1 MNAAVPPTRLR
12 DQVRRVIR
20 MRRYSRRTEKSY
32 WLWIRQFIR
41 FHGTRHPSTMGASE
55 VREFLTWLAVHRNV
69 AASTQNQALN
79 ALLFLYNQVLEQPLG
94 NIGDAVRAKRPP
106 RLPVVLQHDEAMAII
121 RELAMP
127 YRMIASLMYG
137 AGLRVVEST
146 RIRVKDIDFSQRV
159 ITVRNGKGGK
169 YRTTVLPD
177 AIHESLQDHID
188 TIRQCLKAEPVARR
202 IPVTLPYALARKY
215 PGAATSLAWQWLF
228 PSSSVCRNDDGLLVR
243 HHIHTSSVQK
253 SVKAAVRKLSLDKPV
268 GCHTFR
274 HTFATELLRSGSD
287 IRTVQELMGHRDL
300 RTTQIYT
307 HVLGQGYAGVRSPL
321 GRT

>member
-1 MNAAVPPTRLR
+1 MNSAVPPTRLR
-12 DQVRRVIR
+12 DQLRHVIR
-20 MRRYSRRTEKSY
+20 TRRYSRRTEKSY
-32 WLWIRQFIR
+32 WQWIRQFIL
-41 FHGTRHPSTMGASE
+41 FHGKRHPATMGTKE

-79 ALLFLYNQVLEQPLG
+79 ALVFLYDRVLEQPIG
-94 NIGDAVRAKRPP
+94 NIGEAVRAKRPP

-127 YRMIASLMYG
+127 YRMMVSLMYG

-146 RIRVKDIDFSQRV
+146 RLRIKDVDFSQRV

-169 YRTTVLPD
+169 DRTTVLPD
-177 AIHESLQDHID
+177 ALIEPLHDRIA
-188 TIRQCLKAEPVARR
+188 TIRQRLQGEPATRR
-202 IPVTLPYALARKY
+202 IPVTLPYALDRKY
-215 PGAATSLAWQWLF
+215 PEAATSLAWQWLF
-228 PSSSVCRNDDGLLVR
+228 ASSGVCRNDNGLVVR

-253 SVKAAVRKLSLDKPV
+253 AVKAAVRKLSIEKPV

-274 HTFATELLRSGSD
+274 HTFATELLRGGSD
-287 IRTVQELMGHRDL
+287 IRTVQELLGHRDL